1 MRVQRTVV
9 VSGAGSGIGLAV
21 ARRFAQGGDAVLV
34 VGRRRER
41 LEAALQTL
49 PRDRRGAGAAAVTA
63 DLSDPAGAQ
72 RVRDAVAAWG
82 EGRVDVVVACAGA
95 VTRETPATLGD
106 VADVWLADYRAN
118 VLTAVLL
125 VEALRERLAR
135 PGARVV
141 AVSSIAAFR
150 GGGDSYSAAKAAL
163 IGWVRSLAL
172 ELGPEG
178 IGVNAVAPGYVA
190 GTEFFGDRMTPAR
203 HERLVART
211 ALRRPGTPEEVAAV
225 VWGLADPAA
234 AYVTGAV
241 VRVDGGAI

>member
-1 MRVQRTVV
+1 MERTVV

-21 ARRFAQGGDAVLV
+21 ARRFAQGGDALVL
-34 VGRRRER
+34 VGRRPER
-41 LEAALQTL
+41 LDAVLKTL
-49 PRDRRGAGAAAVTA
+49 PHGRSVAVAA
-63 DLSDPAGAQ
+63 DLSDPAGAE
-72 RVRDAVAAWG
+72 RVRAAVAAQG
-82 EGRVDVVVACAGA
+82 HDRIDVVVACAGA
-95 VTRETPATLGD
+95 VTRATPVTLAD
-106 VADVWLADYRAN
+106 VADVWRADFRAN

-125 VEALRERLAR
+125 VQALRERLTR

-163 IGWVRSLAL
+163 VGWVRSLAL

-190 GTEFFGDRMTPAR
+190 GTELFGDRMTPAR

-225 VWGLADPAA
+225 VWALADPAA